1 MEMGFRKCQEKPLV
15 QNVDLHE
22 ARFDEEKEKSKEMNL
37 SVTVSMKEEDSEIA
51 MNPSNNES
59 KADINNYKDEPIE
72 VNIHNHFE
80 FGFPSL
86 ENNIFNLVSKYRVS
100 FKKYKLMEQK
110 KIIKL
115 ILQKKKGIMIRVIK
129 YMDLIG

>member
-37 SVTVSMKEEDSEIA
+37 SVTVSMKEEDSENA
-51 MNPSNNES
+51 MNPSNNET

-80 FGFPSL
+80 LGFPSL
-86 ENNIFNLVSKYRVS
+86 ENNIFNLVSKYSVS
-100 FKKYKLMEQK
+100 FYKISIDGVKEDY
-110 KIIKL
+110 KIN
-115 ILQKKKGIMIRVIK
+115 
-129 YMDLIG
+129 